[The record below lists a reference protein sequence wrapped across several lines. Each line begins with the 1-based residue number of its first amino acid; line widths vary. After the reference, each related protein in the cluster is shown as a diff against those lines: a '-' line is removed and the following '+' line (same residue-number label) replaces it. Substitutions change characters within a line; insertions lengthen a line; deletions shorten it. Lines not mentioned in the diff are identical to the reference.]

1 MSASRRT
8 WIAGVAA
15 LLLVLVPFGTFV
27 KTNHKDGSFVSIN
40 FIRFFLETFPAALAA
55 VALAAGLI
63 YLLTARRAP
72 QALSRAL
79 LAAGGAFFLLF
90 FYHHPFLAL
99 FPASLAAWI
108 PAALYL
114 LLVALLAALAFLL
127 AKHAAVLIAVLFFAA
142 ANLALTLPAVVKT
155 GVEAARMASFR
166 NAEFAA
172 PAAAAAGARPNIY
185 YVILDAYGSAAALR
199 EHLGYD
205 NTPFIQAMEAR
216 GFYHAGDALSSYNRT
231 LFTLASI
238 FAQDYFVTDG
248 MTVDTGKQRKVTYP
262 QLLNAPAPPPLI
274 ADARRLGY
282 AFYLVGNYWAPC
294 AGPWVSCYA
303 EAAGTAYL
311 SDVFWSATPG
321 AVVSA
326 AARTGAAGDAPD
338 VDAIAKLRKHLKE
351 AGAPKVPTFTFVH
364 HLSPH
369 APYLFR
375 ADCSQRDNYDLELDG
390 WPDAAKPYFLD
401 NLKCANLNA
410 ARIADEIAA
419 LDPGA
424 IIVFQGDHGTSFT
437 VDWEQPFDAWQ
448 PGWVRERS
456 SILNLIKLPEACR
469 AWLAPNLDNVS
480 TIRAVMGCVAGRA
493 PDGER
498 PRGYVNTFSE
508 ENPDHGQVRQIDPA
522 SFRLLP
528 AGGG

>member
-1 MSASRRT
+1 MSASRRA
-8 WIAGVAA
+8 WVAGVAA

-40 FIRFFLETFPAALAA
+40 FIRFFLESFPAALAA
-55 VALAAGLI
+55 VAVAGGLI
-63 YLLTARRAP
+63 YLLTSRRAP
-72 QALSRAL
+72 YALSRAL

-90 FYHHPFLAL
+90 FYHHPYLGL
-99 FPASLAAWI
+99 FPESVAAWI
-108 PAALYL
+108 PAASYL
-114 LLVALLAALAFLL
+114 LLVALLATLAFLL

-142 ANLALTLPAVVKT
+142 ANLALTLPSIVKT
-155 GVEAARMASFR
+155 GVEAARMVSFR
-166 NAEFAA
+166 NAAFAE
-172 PAAAAAGARPNIY
+172 PAATAEVARPNIY
-185 YVILDAYGSAAALR
+185 YVILDAYGGAAAVQ

-205 NTPFIQAMEAR
+205 NTPFIEAMEAR
-216 GFYHAGDALSSYNRT
+216 GFYHAGDAISSYNRT

-248 MTVDTGKQRKVTYP
+248 MTVETGKQRKLTYP
-262 QLLNAPAPPPLI
+262 QLLNAPSPPNLVV
-274 ADARRLGY
+274 DARSLGY

-311 SDVFWSATPG
+311 ADVFWSATPS
-321 AVVSA
+321 AVLFA
-326 AARTGAAGDAPD
+326 TARAGAAGDVPD
-338 VDAIAKLRKHLKE
+338 VDAIAKLRKRLQE
-351 AGAPKVPTFTFVH
+351 AGAPQVPTFTFVH

-369 APYLFR
+369 APYLFH
-375 ADCSQRDNYDLELDG
+375 ADCSLRDNYDLELDG
-390 WPDAAKPYFLD
+390 WPDEAKPYFLD
-401 NLKCANLNA
+401 NLKCVNLKA

-437 VDWEQPFDAWQ
+437 VDWDQPFDLWQ
-448 PGWVRERS
+448 PHWVRERS
-456 SILNLIKLPEACR
+456 SILNLVKLPEACR
-469 AWLAPNLDNVS
+469 AWLAPDLDNVS
-480 TIRAVMGCVAGRA
+480 TVRAVMGCAAGRA

-508 ENPDHGQVRQIDPA
+508 ENPDHGQVRRIDPA
-522 SFRLLP
+522 TFRLLP
-528 AGGG
+528 AAGD